1 MLAGNNRI
9 TLSIAST
16 TKTLS
21 KLEDERLF
29 HYKNTQKNFNSLKVL
44 KMCLTPSATADA
56 YMIIM
61 AALNEV

>member
-1 MLAGNNRI
+1 MLAGKNRI
-9 TLSIAST
+9 TLSKVST
-16 TKTLS
+16 TKTLG

-44 KMCLTPSATADA
+44 KMCLTSSATADA

-61 AALNEV
+61 MALYEV